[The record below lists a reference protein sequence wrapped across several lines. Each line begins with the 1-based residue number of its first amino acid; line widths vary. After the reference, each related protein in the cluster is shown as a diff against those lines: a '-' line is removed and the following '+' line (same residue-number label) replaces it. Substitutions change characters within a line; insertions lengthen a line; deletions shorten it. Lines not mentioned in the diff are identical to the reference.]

1 MKLNIFFNI
10 EEKFSNEIKNNFSDK
25 DFQKIFFEIQK
36 NIPKSKKNF
45 SEKSDFFDEKEVNL
59 FFVSD
64 DEIQKLN
71 KEFRGKDSAT
81 DCLSFEK
88 SDEDKNDEFD
98 PVFGECFI
106 AMPYIQHQAEEY
118 GVSLKFEITKMM
130 IHSILHLYG
139 FDHIDD
145 ADFEEMNALENEIME
160 SVKNEIKI

>member
-71 KEFRGKDSAT
+71 KEFRWKDSAT

-98 PVFGECFI
+98 PVFWECFI

-118 GVSLKFEITKMM
+118 WVSLKFEITKMM